1 MTNRKTIELSITS
14 GQAKESYET
23 LIKWSGNESAGRW
36 FEGSLSDEFAVV
48 MVDNQD
54 WKINMSTGRPILA
67 RKYVYVYEKY
77 LSCWSSELRIVLTDN
92 KEKFAN
98 FVKSRFENLDESDE
112 LDFENFCYE
121 SGLTD

>member
-1 MTNRKTIELSITS
+1 ML
-14 GQAKESYET
+14 
-23 LIKWSGNESAGRW
+23 KWSGNEFACRW

-54 WKINMSTGRPILA
+54 WKINMSIGRPILA

-77 LSCWSSELRIVLTDN
+77 LNCWSSELRIVLTDD
-92 KEKFAN
+92 KEKFTN

-121 SGLTD
+121 SGLND